1 MLPFQKLTIITVII
15 IMTMLLVITL
25 IINKKTID
33 NFDNKIELHEN
44 IKNLK
49 ILIWI
54 NFTIVNIITI
64 YLMYVV
70 FSKKS
75 IKKHFIIFILNIF
88 LIILNIGVSL
98 YMEIT
103 LQDPTKDKLNNIYII
118 STMSTIINSSS
129 IILLLYKF
137 NEIENDINLKNIDIN
152 LDYNQLKENQQII
165 LNDIIQRR
173 ANELQ
178 KQINK
183 QNIHNEIEDDE
194 HFFITHNL

>member
-1 MLPFQKLTIITVII
+1 
-15 IMTMLLVITL
+15 
-25 IINKKTID
+25 
-33 NFDNKIELHEN
+33 
-44 IKNLK
+44 
-49 ILIWI
+49 
-54 NFTIVNIITI
+54 
-64 YLMYVV
+64 
-70 FSKKS
+70 
-75 IKKHFIIFILNIF
+75 
-88 LIILNIGVSL
+88 
-98 YMEIT
+98 MEIT